1 MAKKK
6 EKIVKTGVDEW
17 MATYSDMVTLLM
29 CFFVLLYA
37 SSTPDETKW
46 QYIFQSFNSRGEYIN
61 PFVTEQIDEGTN
73 KTEEDEGNSQIPP
86 NTGQG
91 THESSQEGIG
101 LPHNFD
107 ELFSWVSATA
117 ESSTYSDKID
127 VTQTSASRINIR
139 FNNYIMFEGNSAVL
153 LESGKEALRQF
164 MPGIK
169 ATSEYIKNVRVQGHT
184 AQGLS
189 AINDWDLS
197 SARACSVLKFMDFQ
211 VIMDSE
217 KYIAEGRAQYDP
229 IADNSTEEGR
239 QENRRVE
246 LIIIRNDVAVEDT
259 AIIQD
264 ILKYDYGINQMETDS
279 VDRPEGEGGL
289 TDDAIQQ
296 IVDSLDDKYFSELPF
311 ESDDS
316 TDYTG
321 PEFISPITGIPEDIC
336 DDIERYANTWKIS
349 GKRWFDE
356 YPWSMNPRGF
366 GAELTD
372 EDKEKLDG

>member
-61 PFVTEQIDEGTN
+61 PFVTEEINPGSN
-73 KTEEDEGNSQIPP
+73 KTDEEDGNSDIPPDGGDGTHDSEDEGM
-86 NTGQG
+86 
-91 THESSQEGIG
+91 G

-117 ESSTYSDKID
+117 ESSSYSDKID
-127 VTQTSASRINIR
+127 VTQTSASRFNIR
-139 FNNYIMFEGNSAVL
+139 FSNSIMFAGDSAVL
-153 LESGKEALRQF
+153 LESGKEAIRQF
-164 MPGIK
+164 LPGIK
-169 ATSEYIKNVRVQGHT
+169 ATGDYIKNIRVQGHT

-189 AINDWDLS
+189 AVNDWDLS

-211 VIMDSE
+211 VVIDSE

-239 QENRRVE
+239 EENRRVE

-264 ILKYDYGINQMETDS
+264 ILKYDYGINQVETDS

-296 IVDSLDDKYFSELPF
+296 IVDSLDDKYFAEIPF
-311 ESDDS
+311 ETDDS
-316 TDYTG
+316 ADYTG
-321 PEFISPITGIPEDIC
+321 PEFISPITGIPEDILL
-336 DDIERYANTWKIS
+336 
-349 GKRWFDE
+349 
-356 YPWSMNPRGF
+356 P
-366 GAELTD
+366 AEVEAD
-372 EDKEKLDG
+372 AE

>member
-61 PFVTEQIDEGTN
+61 PFVTEEIENGDN
-73 KTEEDEGNSQIPP
+73 KTEEEEGNSQTPP

-91 THESSQEGIG
+91 THESDKEGMG

-117 ESSTYSDKID
+117 ESSSYSDKID

-139 FNNYIMFEGNSAVL
+139 FSNSIMFAGDSAVL

-169 ATSEYIKNVRVQGHT
+169 ATGEYIKNIRVQGHT

-211 VIMDSE
+211 RIVDSE

-239 QENRRVE
+239 NENRRVE
-246 LIIIRNDVAVEDT
+246 LIIIRNDVAVEDS

-264 ILKYDYGINQMETDS
+264 ILKYDYGINQVETDAT
-279 VDRPEGEGGL
+279 DRNEGQGGL
-289 TDDAIQQ
+289 SDDAIQQ
-296 IVDSLDDKYFSELPF
+296 IVDSLDDKYFSESPF
-311 ESDDS
+311 ESDENADAPS
-316 TDYTG
+316 QS
-321 PEFISPITGIPEDIC
+321 PNPPLVEEISVLLFYLYQFQFQ
-336 DDIERYANTWKIS
+336 IELN
-349 GKRWFDE
+349 
-356 YPWSMNPRGF
+356 
-366 GAELTD
+366 
-372 EDKEKLDG
+372 

>member
-37 SSTPDETKW
+37 SSTPDETKF
-46 QYIFQSFNSRGEYIN
+46 QYIFQSFNSQGKFVN
-61 PFVTEQIDEGTN
+61 PFVTEEINPGEIKTDEDDGNSDTPPDGGDGTHDS
-73 KTEEDEGNSQIPP
+73 EDEGM
-86 NTGQG
+86 
-91 THESSQEGIG
+91 G

-117 ESSTYSDKID
+117 ESSSYSDKID
-127 VTQTSASRINIR
+127 VTQTSASRFNIR
-139 FNNYIMFEGNSAVL
+139 FSNSIMFAGDSAVL
-153 LESGKEALRQF
+153 LESGKEAIRQF
-164 MPGIK
+164 LPGIK
-169 ATSEYIKNVRVQGHT
+169 ATGDYIKNIRVQGHT

-189 AINDWDLS
+189 AVNDWDLS

-211 VIMDSE
+211 VVIDSE

-239 QENRRVE
+239 EENRRVE

-264 ILKYDYGINQMETDS
+264 ILKYDYGINQVETDS

-296 IVDSLDDKYFSELPF
+296 IVDSLDDKYFAEIPF
-311 ESDDS
+311 ETDDS
-316 TDYTG
+316 ADYTG
-321 PEFISPITGIPEDIC
+321 PEFISPITGIPEDILL
-336 DDIERYANTWKIS
+336 
-349 GKRWFDE
+349 
-356 YPWSMNPRGF
+356 P
-366 GAELTD
+366 AET
-372 EDKEKLDG
+372 EAEAAAE

>member
-6 EKIVKTGVDEW
+6 KQEGKKGLDEW
-17 MATYSDMVTLLM
+17 MATYSDMVTLLL

-46 QYIFQSFNSRGEYIN
+46 QYIFQSFNSKGEYIN
-61 PFVTEQIDEGTN
+61 PFVTEEIDDGEN
-73 KTEEDEGNSQIPP
+73 KTEEDEGNAQTPP

-91 THESSQEGIG
+91 THESTQEGIG

-117 ESSTYSDKID
+117 KSSSYSDKID
-127 VTQTSASRINIR
+127 VTQTSASRFNIR
-139 FNNYIMFEGNSAVL
+139 FSNSIMFAGDSAVL
-153 LESGKEALRQF
+153 LDSGKEALMQF
-164 MPGIK
+164 MPGLK
-169 ATSEYIKNVRVQGHT
+169 ATGDYIKNIRVQGHT

-211 VIMDSE
+211 VVIDSE

-239 QENRRVE
+239 EENRRVE

-264 ILKYDYGINQMETDS
+264 ILKYDYGINQVETDS

-296 IVDSLDDKYFSELPF
+296 IVDSLDDKYFSESPF
-311 ESDDS
+311 ESDDNA
-316 TDYTG
+316 DYTG
-321 PEFISPITGIPEDIC
+321 PEFMDPITGIPEDILL
-336 DDIERYANTWKIS
+336 
-349 GKRWFDE
+349 
-356 YPWSMNPRGF
+356 P
-366 GAELTD
+366 AEA
-372 EDKEKLDG
+372 EAEEAAE